1 MGLKYVYTGNLPGD
15 SGEKT
20 FCHKCGET
28 IIDRYGFSVR
38 KDAIEE
44 GRCPKCS
51 AEIPGVWQ

>member
-1 MGLKYVYTGNLPGD
+1 MGLKYFYTGNLPGD

-51 AEIPGVWQ
+51 AKIPGVWQ